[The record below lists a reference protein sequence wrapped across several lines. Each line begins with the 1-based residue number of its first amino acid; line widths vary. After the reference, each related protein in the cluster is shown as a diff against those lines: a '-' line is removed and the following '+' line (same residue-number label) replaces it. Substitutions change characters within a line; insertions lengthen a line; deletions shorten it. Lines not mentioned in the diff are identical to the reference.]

1 MRFLKPVIYELL
13 LRWLQI
19 TIWMVGAFK
28 EMLLQKI
35 EVYAQVAIFMGHQS
49 SKNKAIF
56 DGFYCEKAHS
66 QHCVCGN

>member
-1 MRFLKPVIYELL
+1 
-13 LRWLQI
+13 
-19 TIWMVGAFK
+19 
-28 EMLLQKI
+28 MLLQKI

-66 QHCVCGN
+66 QHCTVVMGALKMILTFLALIGAYVMRI

>member
-1 MRFLKPVIYELL
+1 VLL
-13 LRWLQI
+13 
-19 TIWMVGAFK
+19 K

-56 DGFYCEKAHS
+56 DGFYCVKAHS

>member
-1 MRFLKPVIYELL
+1 MPRIKTSILKIFTVVRFLKPVIYELL
-13 LRWLQI
+13 PRWLQI
-19 TIWMVGAFK
+19 TIWLVTAFK

-56 DGFYCEKAHS
+56 
-66 QHCVCGN
+66 